1 MQSFSGLAASPAL
14 AAPAP
19 NQRVHY
25 RHPIHSLV
33 YVILDEGNG
42 GIIRNLSQSGAAI
55 QAVGALR
62 EGQSVRMRFDLLNP
76 RSRIDVRAVVSW
88 ANPSGQAGVRFLDM
102 PRQTCRQLNDWIFAN
117 LMRGLEQAS
126 PVFPLPG
133 DPDDLILSTSPR
145 PAIRV
150 GLSAPRTLPLPQNPA
165 ISLPWCPVRMRSSS
179 LAKLMDTLIL
189 FSASLMFFCTF
200 MAVARVLPAWPLTV
214 LVGIGVCGFFTSLY
228 LFLGAWLGCGTP
240 GAQLARIAMHES
252 DRQPRE
258 QRARFR

>member
-14 AAPAP
+14 AAPAA

-33 YVILDEGNG
+33 YVTLDEGNG

-62 EGQSVRMRFDLLNP
+62 QGQSIRMRFDLLNP

-88 ANPSGQAGVRFLDM
+88 ANPSGQAGVRFLEM
-102 PRQTCRQLNDWIFAN
+102 SRQNCRQLNDWIFAN

-126 PVFPLPG
+126 PVFPMPG
-133 DPDDLILSTSPR
+133 DPDDLILSTAAR

-150 GLSAPRTLPLPQNPA
+150 GLAAPRALVTPREHA
-165 ISLPWCPVRMRSSS
+165 IRLPWCPLPMTPGT
-179 LAKLMDTLIL
+179 LAKLLDALIL
-189 FSASLMFFCTF
+189 LSASLMFFCTF
-200 MAVARVLPAWPLTV
+200 MAVARILPAWPLTA
-214 LVGIGVCGFFTSLY
+214 LVAAGVCGFFTSLY
-228 LFLGAWLGCGTP
+228 LCLGAWLGCGTP
-240 GAQLARIAMHES
+240 GAQLARTAMHEN
-252 DRQPRE
+252 DRQPHER
-258 QRARFR
+258 RARFR